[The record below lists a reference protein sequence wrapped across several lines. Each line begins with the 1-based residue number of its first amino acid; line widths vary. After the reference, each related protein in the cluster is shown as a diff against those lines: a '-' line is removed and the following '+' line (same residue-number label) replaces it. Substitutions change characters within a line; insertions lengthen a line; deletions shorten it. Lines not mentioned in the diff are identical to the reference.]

1 LELELGRIK
10 DARLALGGVAHKPW
24 RNPEAEAALRGQS
37 ADSNAFAKAAEIL
50 LRGAKGFAH
59 NTFKIDLARRAIV
72 RTLAQAA
79 NGTPQLQSS
88 KKIR

>member
-1 LELELGRIK
+1 
-10 DARLALGGVAHKPW
+10 
-24 RNPEAEAALRGQS
+24 
-37 ADSNAFAKAAEIL
+37 L
-50 LRGAKGFAH
+50 LRGAKGFVH
-59 NTFKIDLARRAIV
+59 NTFKNDLARRAIV